1 MSKRNLVII
10 IALLV
15 IIDIAAA
22 FWYLSLRIEASGE
35 SHDLWQRS
43 DDTTATVADTLTT
56 TSVPDTFDVQDFH
69 TYYVSRTPAVRG
81 DENSY
86 YTCVKRVKVRW
97 PVSVN
102 GNDSLPALEQ
112 ALLNCMFGKAGGN
125 LSFAAAQWTQLPK
138 FNVEA
143 LTDFKE
149 IDTRPRI
156 VPRYAY
162 TEQMLAY
169 PILTSLR
176 LLVMEV
182 DHRTQSGETSTLTTR
197 YVHYDRVKQSV
208 LERKHIF
215 EQGKEPILLSLI
227 NDKIERLNNEKRLQL
242 ERASNVANE
251 YHATRAGLIF
261 DYPAGEL
268 APANEGVVEILI
280 DYPPLYSVLTQ
291 DFKNLINLNDG
302 YWKYKPI
309 DHSFN
314 E

>member
-1 MSKRNLVII
+1 MTKRNLVII

-35 SHDLWQRS
+35 SRDLWQRNN
-43 DDTTATVADTLTT
+43 DTTATLADTLTT
-56 TSVPDTFDVQDFH
+56 TSIPDTFDIKEFH
-69 TYYVSRTPAVRG
+69 AFYVSRSPAVRD

-86 YTCVKRVKVRW
+86 YTCIRRVKVRW
-97 PVSVN
+97 PISVN
-102 GNDSLPALEQ
+102 GNDSIPALER
-112 ALLNCMFGKAGGN
+112 ALQSCMFGNDNNN
-125 LSFAAAQWTQLPK
+125 LTFAATQWTRSPK

-149 IDTRPRI
+149 IDAQPKI

-162 TEQMLAY
+162 TEQLLAY

-182 DHRTQSGETSTLTTR
+182 DHRTHSGETATLTTR

-215 EQGKEPILLSLI
+215 DSGQEPILLSFI

-242 ERASNVANE
+242 ERAAKVANE
-251 YHATRAGLIF
+251 FHATREGIIF

-268 APANEGVVEILI
+268 APANEGVIEILI
-280 DYPPLYSVLTQ
+280 NYPILSPVLTQ
-291 DFKNLINLNDG
+291 DFKNLLNLNDG

-309 DHSFN
+309 DHSL
-314 E
+314 

>member
-1 MSKRNLVII
+1 MTKRNLVII

-35 SHDLWQRS
+35 SHDMWQHS
-43 DDTTATVADTLTT
+43 SDTTTTVADTLTT
-56 TSVPDTFDVQDFH
+56 ASIPDTFDIKEFH
-69 TYYVSRTPAVRG
+69 TFYVSRSPAVRG

-97 PVSVN
+97 PLPVN
-102 GNDSLPALEQ
+102 GTDSIPALER
-112 ALLNCMFGKAGGN
+112 ALQSCMFGNDNNN
-125 LSFAAAQWTQLPK
+125 LTVAATQWTRSPK

-143 LTDFKE
+143 LSDFKE
-149 IDTRPRI
+149 IDSQTKI
-156 VPRYAY
+156 VPRYAH
-162 TEQMLAY
+162 TEQLLAY

-176 LLVMEV
+176 LLVMEI
-182 DHRTQSGETSTLTTR
+182 DHRTHNGETSTLTTR

-215 EQGKEPILLSLI
+215 DSAQEPILLSLI

-242 ERASNVANE
+242 ERAAKVANE
-251 YHATRAGLIF
+251 FHATRAGIIF

-268 APANEGVVEILI
+268 APANEGVIEILI
-280 DYPPLYSVLTQ
+280 DYPLMSSVLTQ
-291 DFKNLINLNDG
+291 DFKNLLNLNDG

-309 DHSFN
+309 DHSL
-314 E
+314 